1 MIFSGHFY
9 NLFIYAGAE
18 CYDNGMTMMSITQ
31 PCNGIAEIDLESVE
45 TIKMKGVL
53 YPEKINVEIKLL
65 SGGTNMPVSEIL
77 RLTGL

>member
-1 MIFSGHFY
+1 M
-9 NLFIYAGAE
+9 
-18 CYDNGMTMMSITQ
+18 CITQ
-31 PCNGIAEIDLESVE
+31 PCNSIAKIHLESVE

-53 YPEKINVEIKLL
+53 YPAKIDVEAKIL